1 MKADI
6 HEVLKKTAAA
16 AVAAALVLTFIP
28 AQTSSYASSLGS
40 VRSKKADVYSQM
52 NKTAAKIEK
61 QEKSI
66 KKLQKQIEKKEA
78 AYQKSQKE
86 MEAAKAKMADRKEK
100 LGLRVRAMY
109 KTGAV
114 GYMDIILNSKSFS
127 EVVSNTEMV
136 KKIYTSDQNALDEIK
151 VQKQELSDR
160 QDSLKKQKSELENKQ
175 TELEKQQKEMKSE
188 ESQLKAQYSRLKA
201 KESRMEKKLEAKLAA
216 AGSSSSDSS
225 YVSGDGSLAWPCTG
239 TITTEFGTKRSW
251 DPYSTAHTGMDIGV
265 SYGTAIHAA
274 ASGTVIIAG
283 SYGGYGNCVAISHGN
298 GLVTLYGHNSSL
310 TVSVGDKVKK
320 GDVIAKAG
328 STGFSTGVHCH
339 FEVQK
344 NGTPVNPRKYLS

>member
-6 HEVLKKTAAA
+6 HGVLKKTAAA

>member
-6 HEVLKKTAAA
+6 HGVLKKAAAA

-28 AQTSSYASSLGS
+28 AQTSSYASSLSS

-66 KKLQKQIEKKEA
+66 KKLQKQIDQKEA

-86 MEAAKAKMADRKEK
+86 MEATKKKMADRKEK

-127 EVVSNTEMV
+127 EVVSNAELV
-136 KKIYTSDQNALDEIK
+136 KKIYTSDQKALDEIK
-151 VQKQELSDR
+151 LQKKDLSGRQE
-160 QDSLKKQKSELENKQ
+160 SLKQQKSDLEDKQAELQKE
-175 TELEKQQKEMKSE
+175 QKEMKSE
-188 ESQLKAQYSRLKA
+188 QSQLKAQYSKLKS
-201 KESRMEKKLEAKLAA
+201 KESRMEKKLEAKLAE
-216 AGSSSSDSS
+216 AGSSSSNSS

-283 SYGGYGNCVAISHGN
+283 TYGGYGNCVAISHGN

-310 TVSVGDKVKK
+310 CVSVGDKVKK

>member
-6 HEVLKKTAAA
+6 HGVLKKAAAA
-16 AVAAALVLTFIP
+16 AVAAALVLTFIS
-28 AQTSSYASSLGS
+28 AQTSSYASSLSS

-66 KKLQKQIEKKEA
+66 KKLQKQIDQKEA

-86 MEAAKAKMADRKEK
+86 MEATKKKMADRKEK

-127 EVVSNTEMV
+127 EVVSNAELV
-136 KKIYTSDQNALDEIK
+136 KKIYTSDQKALDEIK
-151 VQKQELSDR
+151 SQKKDLSDR
-160 QDSLKKQKSELENKQ
+160 QESLKQQKSDLEDKQAELQKE
-175 TELEKQQKEMKSE
+175 QKEMKSE
-188 ESQLKAQYSRLKA
+188 QSQLKAQYSKLKS
-201 KESRMEKKLEAKLAA
+201 KESRMEKKLEAKLAE
-216 AGSSSSDSS
+216 AGSLSSNSS

-283 SYGGYGNCVAISHGN
+283 TYGGYGNCVAISHGN

-310 TVSVGDKVKK
+310 CVSVGDKVKK

>member
-1 MKADI
+1 
-6 HEVLKKTAAA
+6 
-16 AVAAALVLTFIP
+16 
-28 AQTSSYASSLGS
+28 
-40 VRSKKADVYSQM
+40 
-52 NKTAAKIEK
+52 
-61 QEKSI
+61 
-66 KKLQKQIEKKEA
+66 
-78 AYQKSQKE
+78 
-86 MEAAKAKMADRKEK
+86 
-100 LGLRVRAMY
+100 
-109 KTGAV
+109 
-114 GYMDIILNSKSFS
+114 
-127 EVVSNTEMV
+127 
-136 KKIYTSDQNALDEIK
+136 
-151 VQKQELSDR
+151 
-160 QDSLKKQKSELENKQ
+160 
-175 TELEKQQKEMKSE
+175 
-188 ESQLKAQYSRLKA
+188 
-201 KESRMEKKLEAKLAA
+201 KKLEAKLAA

-283 SYGGYGNCVAISHGN
+283 TYGGYGNCVAISHGN

>member
-6 HEVLKKTAAA
+6 HGVLKKAAAA

-28 AQTSSYASSLGS
+28 AQTSSYASSLSS

-66 KKLQKQIEKKEA
+66 KKLQKQIDQKEA

-86 MEAAKAKMADRKEK
+86 MEATKKKMADRKEK

-127 EVVSNTEMV
+127 EVVSNAELV
-136 KKIYTSDQNALDEIK
+136 KKIYTSDQKALDEIK
-151 VQKQELSDR
+151 SQKKDLSGRQE
-160 QDSLKKQKSELENKQ
+160 SLKQQKSDLEDKQAELQKE
-175 TELEKQQKEMKSE
+175 QKEMKSE
-188 ESQLKAQYSRLKA
+188 QSQLKAQYSKLKS
-201 KESRMEKKLEAKLAA
+201 KENRMEKKLEAKLAE
-216 AGSSSSDSS
+216 AGSSSSNSS

-283 SYGGYGNCVAISHGN
+283 TYGGYGNCVAISHGN

-310 TVSVGDKVKK
+310 CVSVGDKVKK

>member
-6 HEVLKKTAAA
+6 HGVLKKTAAA

-28 AQTSSYASSLGS
+28 AQTSSYASSLSS

>member
-6 HEVLKKTAAA
+6 HGILKKTAAA

-28 AQTSSYASSLGS
+28 AQTSSYASSLRS

-66 KKLQKQIEKKEA
+66 KKIQKQIEKKEA

>member
-1 MKADI
+1 
-6 HEVLKKTAAA
+6 
-16 AVAAALVLTFIP
+16 
-28 AQTSSYASSLGS
+28 
-40 VRSKKADVYSQM
+40 M

-320 GDVIAKAG
+320 GGVIAKAG

>member
-6 HEVLKKTAAA
+6 HGVLKKAAAA

-28 AQTSSYASSLGS
+28 AQTSSYASSLSS

-66 KKLQKQIEKKEA
+66 KKLQKQIDQKEA

-86 MEAAKAKMADRKEK
+86 MEATKKKMADRKEK

-127 EVVSNTEMV
+127 EVVSNAELV
-136 KKIYTSDQNALDEIK
+136 KKIYTSDQKALDEIK
-151 VQKQELSDR
+151 SQKKDLSGRQE
-160 QDSLKKQKSELENKQ
+160 SLKQQKSDLEDKQAELQKE
-175 TELEKQQKEMKSE
+175 QKEMKSE
-188 ESQLKAQYSRLKA
+188 QSQLKAQYSKLKS
-201 KESRMEKKLEAKLAA
+201 KESRMEKKLEAKLAE
-216 AGSSSSDSS
+216 AGSSSSNSS

-283 SYGGYGNCVAISHGN
+283 TYGGYGNCVAISHGN

-310 TVSVGDKVKK
+310 CVSVGDKVKK

>member
-6 HEVLKKTAAA
+6 HGVLKKAAAA

-28 AQTSSYASSLGS
+28 AQTSSYASSLSS

-66 KKLQKQIEKKEA
+66 KKLQKQIDQKEA

-86 MEAAKAKMADRKEK
+86 MEATKKKMADRKEK

-127 EVVSNTEMV
+127 EVVSNAELV
-136 KKIYTSDQNALDEIK
+136 KKIYTSDQKALDEIK
-151 VQKQELSDR
+151 SQKKDLSGRQE
-160 QDSLKKQKSELENKQ
+160 SLKQQKSDLEDKQAELQKE
-175 TELEKQQKEMKSE
+175 QKEMKSE
-188 ESQLKAQYSRLKA
+188 QSQLKAQYSKLKS
-201 KESRMEKKLEAKLAA
+201 KESRMEKKLEAKLAE
-216 AGSSSSDSS
+216 AGSSSSNSS

-283 SYGGYGNCVAISHGN
+283 TYGGYGNCAAISHGN

-310 TVSVGDKVKK
+310 CVSVGDKVKK

>member
-6 HEVLKKTAAA
+6 HGVLKKTAAA

-298 GLVTLYGHNSSL
+298 
-310 TVSVGDKVKK
+310 
-320 GDVIAKAG
+320 AG